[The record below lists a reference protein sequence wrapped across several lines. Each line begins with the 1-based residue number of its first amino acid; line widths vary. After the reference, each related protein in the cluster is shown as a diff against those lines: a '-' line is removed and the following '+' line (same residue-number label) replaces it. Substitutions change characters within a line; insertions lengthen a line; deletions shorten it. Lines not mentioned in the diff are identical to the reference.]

1 MKGSNLNVIESEMTK
16 VWAWQRDDW
25 GVWDVTLFADSSSL
39 ESAVRAV
46 SRINVLSSQFTKKD
60 KVAAE
65 AKFLEEESIQ
75 TSYIEGKILDR
86 DSVRSSI
93 ARKLGIL
100 PVGHS
105 SKHRT
110 RDADGLIET
119 LIDAT
124 GNYVEPLSHERLFRW
139 QASLFPSGRDEHG
152 YPIEVG
158 GYRTSSE
165 EMKVVSISNK
175 GQKEFVHYIAPPS
188 QSVHGEMERFILWF
202 NSTSRSPNFLRAA
215 MATYWFVSIHPF
227 EDGNGRICRV
237 IADMAVAQAEK
248 STSRLYSLSNTLI
261 EDKHLLNRYYE
272 TLEQCQ
278 KGTEPIDKWLG
289 FFLDVIQASAERAE
303 ISLDDIL
310 KKVTFWDACR
320 NTQLSE
326 RQKKYLN
333 FVLDKGSFWKATKID
348 RKNYKDIVGGI
359 SPATAKRDLQD
370 LAGKEVLITKDT
382 VGRNAGYEI
391 NPELLC

>member
-1 MKGSNLNVIESEMTK
+1 LNVIESVIESVMTK
-16 VWAWQRDDW
+16 SWAWQRDDW
-25 GVWDVTLFADSSSL
+25 GKWEVTSFADSSSL

-46 SRINVLSSQFTKKD
+46 SRINVLSSQFANKD
-60 KVAAE
+60 KIAAE

-75 TSYIEGKILDR
+75 TSYIEGKVLDR

-100 PVGHS
+100 PISHDS
-105 SKHRT
+105 THRT
-110 RDADGLIET
+110 RNADGLVET

-158 GYRTSSE
+158 HYRTSGE
-165 EMKVVSISNK
+165 EMKVVSISSK

-188 QSVHGEMERFILWF
+188 QSVHGEMERFIVWF
-202 NSTSRSPNFLRAA
+202 NSTSRNPSFLRAA

-227 EDGNGRICRV
+227 EDGNGRLCRV
-237 IADMAVAQAEK
+237 IADMSVAQAEK

-278 KGTEPIDKWLG
+278 KGTQPFDKWLG
-289 FFLDVIQASAERAE
+289 FFLDAIQASAERAE
-303 ISLDDIL
+303 VSLDDIL
-310 KKVTFWDACR
+310 KKTMFWDACR
-320 NTQLSE
+320 DTQLSE

-348 RKNYKDIVGGI
+348 RKSYKDIVGGI

-370 LAGKEVLITKDT
+370 LAGKGVLITKDT
-382 VGRNAGYEI
+382 IGRNASYEI
-391 NPELLC
+391 NSELFG